1 MSNWKKQR
9 RIDLNPSSADRWTTC
24 TASPKFIYDNWDKLP
39 QEDRKYADEGN
50 SAHEVAAAYLQDRQP
65 QASECPVPVTEEMR
79 WHGFGYWDFVTSLR
93 EPRSQLL
100 VEQKLP
106 LFYNESRNAIV
117 DAAVIN
123 PDNLHIV
130 DYKYG
135 EGIIVSPENNLQAI
149 IYAKS
154 VVQNILH
161 SGSGFNCYSLR
172 RMLLSGD
179 VPITIHI
186 YQPRSR
192 GDTPFHSWKTSWD
205 EIRLEAGKIF
215 ETARH
220 ILLVSDLVKPAPD
233 NDLVFA
239 PSEKACQWCPAKG
252 FCQAR
257 QDAFTV
263 DLPLVMVNDSRV
275 LSDKQLALIA
285 LHGDEMKK
293 AITDAQ
299 AYALQYA
306 RGGKSLPGVKL
317 VMGREGNRRWSDPD
331 KVANYLLEDT
341 ILRKEEIYTEPKLLG
356 PASVEKLIGKRKFPK
371 RVYGLI
377 SKSPAQSELAAES
390 DPRPSCITDV
400 TECFVNL
407 DEQQPKPSNLDE
419 F

>member
-39 QEDRKYADEGN
+39 PEDRTYSDEGN

-65 QASECPVPVTEEMR
+65 RASECPVPVTEEMR

-93 EPRSQLL
+93 EPGSRLL

-117 DAAVIN
+117 DACVIN
-123 PDNLHIV
+123 PDSLHIV

-135 EGIIVSPENNLQAI
+135 EGIIVSPENNLQTI

-154 VVQNILH
+154 VISSFAND
-161 SGSGFNCYSLR
+161 
-172 RMLLSGD
+172 LSKD
-179 VPITIHI
+179 DFPITLHI
-186 YQPRSR
+186 YQPRTR
-192 GDTPFHSWKTSWD
+192 EGNPFHSWETTWGEVSEKAYKISG
-205 EIRLEAGKIF
+205 EA
-215 ETARH
+215 EL
-220 ILLVSDLVKPAPD
+220 ILLNFNSKF
-233 NDLVFA
+233 NEWEGNLVFA

-257 QDAFTV
+257 QDALTV
-263 DLPLVMVNDSRV
+263 DLPLAMVNDSRV

-299 AYALQYA
+299 VYALQYA

-331 KVANYLLEDT
+331 KVAKYLLEDT

-400 TECFVNL
+400 TEIFVNL
-407 DEQQPKPSNLDE
+407 DEQQPKHSNLDD